1 MAKQKAKFYVVW
13 QGREP
18 GIYDSWAACEAQV
31 KGVAAK
37 YKGFATRAE
46 AEAAF
51 TSNPEDYITRNAIAK
66 RTIAS
71 SASDLQAL
79 CADLQRSDLQC
90 NDLQGYA
97 RSNGVLI
104 ARNDLAHRTARHLSA
119 CRGCHR

>member
-1 MAKQKAKFYVVW
+1 MKAKFYVVW

-51 TSNPEDYITRNAIAK
+51 TSNPEDYITRK
-66 RTIAS
+66 STPLQS
-71 SASDLQAL
+71 SRHLAASDTTSAQPTLP
-79 CADLQRSDLQC
+79 LQRSPILP
-90 NDLQGYA
+90 A
-97 RSNGVLI
+97 
-104 ARNDLAHRTARHLSA
+104 LAVAA
-119 CRGCHR
+119 A